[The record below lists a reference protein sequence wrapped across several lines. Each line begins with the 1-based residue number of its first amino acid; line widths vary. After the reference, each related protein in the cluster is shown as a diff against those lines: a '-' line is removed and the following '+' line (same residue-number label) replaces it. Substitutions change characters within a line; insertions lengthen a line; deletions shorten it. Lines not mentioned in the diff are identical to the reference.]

1 MSDLAKWALL
11 VAGLIAI
18 VAAVVALPI
27 FQIIDVASLT
37 SAVSTI
43 ASKCS
48 SALIA
53 ARGIINFFFFP
64 ATRPLLTVAIGYLMT
79 KFLVV
84 WTIKIVSVVYKWI
97 FK

>member
-11 VAGLIAI
+11 VAGLVAI

-27 FQIIDVASLT
+27 FQIIDISALT
-37 SAVSTI
+37 SAVTTI
-43 ASKCS
+43 ATTCS
-48 SALIA
+48 TALTA
-53 ARGIINFFFFP
+53 ARGIINFFFP
-64 ATRPLLTVAIGYLMT
+64 EAVRPLVTVAIVYMCT

-84 WTIKIVSVVYKWI
+84 WTIKIISLVYSWI

>member
-11 VAGLIAI
+11 LAGLIAI

-37 SAVSTI
+37 SAVTTIST
-43 ASKCS
+43 KCS

-64 ATRPLLTVAIGYLMT
+64 AVRPMVTIAIGYMMT
-79 KFLVV
+79 KFLVI
-84 WTIKIVSVVYKWI
+84 WAIKIISLVYSWI